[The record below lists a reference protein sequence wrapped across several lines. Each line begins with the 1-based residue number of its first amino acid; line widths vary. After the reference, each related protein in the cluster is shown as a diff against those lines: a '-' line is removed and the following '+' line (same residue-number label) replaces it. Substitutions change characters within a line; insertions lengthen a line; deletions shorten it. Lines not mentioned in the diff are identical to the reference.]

1 MLGLKLNASAPH
13 PHNPPNPIQDDHMN
27 KNRLSRLSTVIAL
40 TCVLGLAACQQKKDD
55 TKTQS
60 ATDPSVVKADA
71 NMLSQLKVTEV
82 IYSELSDTLRVAG
95 QIDFDEQSLTRIGA
109 SVTGRVTQIQVS
121 LGTVVDRGDVL
132 ATINS
137 SELSSSQLA
146 YLKARSEKELHRR
159 TVERAKTLFA
169 SDVISAAELQRRE
182 NEFEIASAET
192 RAAQDQLRV
201 LGVSPQA
208 IERLGSTGAIDSGSS
223 VMSTIRGVVVERK
236 VSTGQVVQ
244 PSDVMFVVADLK
256 RVWAVA
262 QVPEQQVSQVKAGQS
277 VHIEVPALAHEKML
291 GKLIYVGQTV
301 NPETR
306 TVLVR
311 TELDNKDGRLKPS
324 MLATMLIESAPSPR
338 VVVPSSAVV
347 REEDKDHVFVEQSN
361 GTFRLTPVKL
371 AAEQNNQR
379 VVLEGIK
386 PGVRVVSEGAF
397 HLNNQRNLNQ
407 MSSGG

>member
-1 MLGLKLNASAPH
+1 MK
-13 PHNPPNPIQDDHMN
+13 
-27 KNRLSRLSTVIAL
+27 KNRLTRLSTVIAL
-40 TCVLGLAACQQKKDD
+40 ACVLGLAGCQKKKDD
-55 TKTQS
+55 TQTQTT
-60 ATDPSVVKADA
+60 ADPSVVQADA

-109 SVTGRVTQIQVS
+109 SVTGRVTHIQAS
-121 LGTVVDRGDVL
+121 LGTVVDKGDVL

-223 VMSTIRGVVVERK
+223 VMSTIQGVVVERK
-236 VSTGQVVQ
+236 VATGQVVQ
-244 PSDVMFVVADLK
+244 PSDVMFVVANLN

-277 VHIEVPALAHEKML
+277 VQIEVPALNNEKLL

-311 TELDNKDGRLKPS
+311 TELDNKGGRLKPS
-324 MLATMLIESAPSPR
+324 MLATMLIESAPMPR

-347 REEDKDHVFVEQSN
+347 RQDDVDHVFVEQSD
-361 GTFRLTPVKL
+361 GKFRLTPVKL
-371 AAEQNNQR
+371 AVEQNGQR
-379 VVLEGIK
+379 VVLDGIK
-386 PGVRVVSEGAF
+386 TGIRVVSEGAF

-407 MSSGG
+407 MGSGG

>member
-1 MLGLKLNASAPH
+1 MK
-13 PHNPPNPIQDDHMN
+13 
-27 KNRLSRLSTVIAL
+27 KTNRLHLLTAVIL
-40 TCVLGLAACQQKKDD
+40 TCTMGMVACQKKNADAS
-55 TKTQS
+55 TS
-60 ATDPSVVKADA
+60 GETDPNLVQADT

-109 SVTGRVTQIQVS
+109 SVTGRVTHIDAS
-121 LGTVVDRGDVL
+121 LGSVVHKGDVL

-182 NEFEIASAET
+182 NEFDIASAET

-208 IERLGSTGAIDSGSS
+208 IERLASSGAIDSGSS
-223 VMSTIRGVVVERK
+223 VMSTIQGVVVERK
-236 VSTGQVVQ
+236 VATGQVVQ
-244 PSDVMFVVADLK
+244 PSDVMFVVANLN

-262 QVPEQQVSQVKAGQS
+262 QVPEQQVSQVKAGQA
-277 VHIEVPALAHEKML
+277 VRIEVPALAHEKIL

-324 MLATMLIESAPSPR
+324 MLATMLIESAPVPR

-347 REEDKDHVFVEQSN
+347 RQDDTDHVFVEQSD
-361 GTFRLTPVKL
+361 GKFRLTPVKL
-371 AAEQNNQR
+371 AVEQNNQR

-386 PGVRVVSEGAF
+386 TGMRVVSEGAF

-407 MSSGG
+407 MGSGG